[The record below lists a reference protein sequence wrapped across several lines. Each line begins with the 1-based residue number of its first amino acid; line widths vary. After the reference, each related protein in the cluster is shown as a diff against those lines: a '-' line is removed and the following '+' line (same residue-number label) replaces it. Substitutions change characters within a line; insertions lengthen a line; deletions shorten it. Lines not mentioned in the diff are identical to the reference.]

1 MLITVLL
8 ATYNWPEA
16 LGLSLQSLRTQT
28 DLNFEI
34 VIVDDGSKEETRHKI
49 FEFQKDFSVPIHHLW
64 QEDLGFRKSRILNQ
78 GIAHAQ
84 GDYLVFLDGDCIVQ
98 PDFIAQHRKLAAPKI
113 LSNGKPNFVQSKIN
127 K

>member
-8 ATYNWPEA
+8 ATYNWPQA

-49 FEFQKDFSVPIHHLW
+49 FEFQKDTFT
-64 QEDLGFRKSRILNQ
+64 NQ
-78 GIAHAQ
+78 FMQ
-84 GDYLVFLDGDCIVQ
+84 
-98 PDFIAQHRKLAAPKI
+98 
-113 LSNGKPNFVQSKIN
+113 NFV
-127 K
+127 